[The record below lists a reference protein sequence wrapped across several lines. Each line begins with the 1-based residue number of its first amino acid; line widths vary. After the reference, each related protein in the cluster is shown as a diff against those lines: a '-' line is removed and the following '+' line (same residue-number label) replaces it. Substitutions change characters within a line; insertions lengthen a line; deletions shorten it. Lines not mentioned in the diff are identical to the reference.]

1 MCIDLKLD
9 DVPTHPKKACME
21 SWRLLRFFGENL
33 GVWNDSGMCSWWIGM
48 ISLRKIAHHH
58 KLGSCNPYKWSEIN
72 GFHWGQTNP
81 TYRGPITP
89 FIMIGSGLTSCMSR
103 WGIEDL
109 PRRQDVC
116 KTNARTAKARVFWCE
131 VGDRWND
138 MDTCWSYARLYL
150 WYIIYTY
157 IYICIF
163 TCMLATCIFILV
175 VFCLEFVEFFQC
187 HELLLASWTRKLF
200 LTFKSRWHVAVPS
213 TFDPKVNSWE
223 PNKII
228 QLKRKIIF

>member
-157 IYICIF
+157 IYMYIYMYAGYMYIYFGCVLLRICWIF
-163 TCMLATCIFILV
+163 PMPRAVVGQLDTKTLPDLQEQVTCCSSLNLWS
-175 VFCLEFVEFFQC
+175 EG
-187 HELLLASWTRKLF
+187 
-200 LTFKSRWHVAVPS
+200 
-213 TFDPKVNSWE
+213 
-223 PNKII
+223 
-228 QLKRKIIF
+228 